1 MLPLLLFQWS
11 GFVRKSGMMKIVHEK
26 YKSARKFVDPVI
38 SEFQASFGSAIEY
51 NKELDTFINKAQVTR
66 RLILAI
72 CMQRPD
78 ISGKVCLMDQNINKL
93 VLLLRA
99 EQIDKVEKKVKIWSF
114 L

>member
-51 NKELDTFINKAQVTR
+51 NKELDTFVNKAQVTR
-66 RLILAI
+66 RLILVL
-72 CMQRPD
+72 CRDP
-78 ISGKVCLMDQNINKL
+78 ISLARSASWIKILIN
-93 VLLLRA
+93 
-99 EQIDKVEKKVKIWSF
+99 WF
-114 L
+114 CY